1 MYYYEKCGTL
11 KRSCYKFEWRPV
23 WNCEICKMNII
34 QKSFIWTKYLERI
47 LLSHSEL
54 KWRRLMVHFNWF
66 GKNLNSRVRNS
77 ILNLQKLVN
86 HTSVSSDIMLEE
98 CLSTE
103 RKMVQ
108 NLLQKLVSG
117 KIAYLWSVYLL
128 SSWDLL
134 M

>member
-1 MYYYEKCGTL
+1 
-11 KRSCYKFEWRPV
+11 
-23 WNCEICKMNII
+23 
-34 QKSFIWTKYLERI
+34 
-47 LLSHSEL
+47 
-54 KWRRLMVHFNWF
+54 MVHFNWF

-128 SSWDLL
+128 SS
-134 M
+134 